1 MATKPQENKPTKK
14 PRHNFKDAEVDY
26 RIGSMSVNAIAA
38 KHGIPE
44 PSLRMEA
51 KKQGWVKGLASSKR
65 VMVKDAMSGADLTNS
80 LTNDEV
86 RKNQLTE
93 AQQDIADMNS
103 GLAVARR
110 CIVSLL
116 SIAATASEPRDIKT
130 IVEANKSAIETIRKI
145 RGLDDAPASVEDGL
159 TALLSAVNGTSIP
172 IAK

>member
-1 MATKPQENKPTKK
+1 MATKAVKPVKK

-26 RIGSMSVNAIAA
+26 RIGSMSVNAIAI

-51 KKQGWVKGLASSKR
+51 KKQGWIKGLASSKR
-65 VMVKDAMSGADLTNS
+65 AMVKDAMSGADLTNS

-93 AQQDIADMNS
+93 AQQDVADMNS
-103 GLAVARR
+103 GLSVARG
-110 CIVSLL
+110 CI
-116 SIAATASEPRDIKT
+116 TALMLMVPSVDKPRDIKT

-145 RGLDDAPASVEDGL
+145 RGLDDAPTSTEDGITSL
-159 TALLSAVNGTSIP
+159 IASINGTSLP
-172 IAK
+172 ITK